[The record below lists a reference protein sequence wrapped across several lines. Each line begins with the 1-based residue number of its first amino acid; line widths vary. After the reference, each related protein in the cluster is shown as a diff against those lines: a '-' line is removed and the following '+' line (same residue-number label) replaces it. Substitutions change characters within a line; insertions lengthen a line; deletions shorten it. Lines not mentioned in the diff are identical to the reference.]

1 MDLSRGHEGGDGGGR
16 RKTGKPQRRRGRRE
30 GGRRGSRRGEEAGE
44 KEEKK
49 MKKKKE
55 RSEGR
60 MKEGSQCEATNERK
74 HVYSQDKKIGLKKK
88 HER

>member
-1 MDLSRGHEGGDGGGR
+1 
-16 RKTGKPQRRRGRRE
+16 
-30 GGRRGSRRGEEAGE
+30 
-44 KEEKK
+44 

-55 RSEGR
+55 GSDGR
-60 MKEGSQCEATNERK
+60 MKEGRQWEATNERK